1 MPIVPHDSIAKKTLA
16 SHFELPS
23 EAIPAEF
30 FDFIEI
36 IKMGSIKYS
45 MNNWLE
51 SNGTKSSEIDMHAS
65 MFRHLA
71 QSSTSKGKSPLK
83 SDDESG
89 LDHLLHL
96 ICRAQMLYT
105 RRVRQIRHKEDK

>member
-16 SHFELPS
+16 AHFELPS

-51 SNGTKSSEIDMHAS
+51 PEGTKSSEKDMHAS

-71 QSSTSKGKSPLK
+71 QSSTSGGKGELRL
-83 SDDESG
+83 DTESG

-96 ICRAQMLYT
+96 ITRAQMLYT
-105 RRVRQIRHKEDK
+105 RRKRMIRSSEDK